1 MYRVLLLDDEANI
14 LSALRR
20 CLHASRNDAV
30 APEMILECFTS
41 AAAAFERLEEEDF
54 DIVISDFRMPEMDG
68 VKFLLRSIE
77 SNPSATRI
85 LMTAY
90 ADLNSVIAAI
100 NEAHIACFITKP
112 WNDNDVRATI
122 SGVLKRRSQATSGE
136 RQTMDAK
143 RVAQSRIEEECP
155 EIIELDLDEDGRICL
170 EQ

>member
-1 MYRVLLLDDEANI
+1 MYRLLLLDDEVNI
-14 LSALRR
+14 LNALRR
-20 CLHASRNDAV
+20 CLRPSCNSAD

-112 WNDNDVRATI
+112 WKDDEVRSTI
-122 SGVLKRRSQATSGE
+122 SGVLKRRSQADRRS
-136 RQTMDAK
+136 MDAK
-143 RVAQSRIEEECP
+143 LVARSRIEAECP
-155 EIIELDLDEDGRICL
+155 EIVELNLDDDGGICL